1 MSKPK
6 ARPLPLSASSRKAAA
21 FPILVE
27 LPLSI
32 FKGIGKVTA
41 AHAMLEHLVSEIV
54 FDLLKIEYAV
64 GRSAF
69 AYRAA
74 STQFTLVR
82 SLLDVRGIKPSIN
95 VVELEDQIRELCAA
109 RDQLAHGIWSELDGR
124 VGLVRT
130 EGTYETAEGRRS
142 RAVLPQ
148 GMNLPEGYFDKTRE
162 VILSTIVYEEVGDTF
177 NSHGA
182 SMSGCQIAVK

>member
-1 MSKPK
+1 
-6 ARPLPLSASSRKAAA
+6 
-21 FPILVE
+21 
-27 LPLSI
+27 
-32 FKGIGKVTA
+32 
-41 AHAMLEHLVSEIV
+41 
-54 FDLLKIEYAV
+54 
-64 GRSAF
+64 
-69 AYRAA
+69 
-74 STQFTLVR
+74 LVR

-130 EGTYETAEGRRS
+130 KGTYETAEGRRS

>member
-1 MSKPK
+1 
-6 ARPLPLSASSRKAAA
+6 
-21 FPILVE
+21 
-27 LPLSI
+27 
-32 FKGIGKVTA
+32 
-41 AHAMLEHLVSEIV
+41 
-54 FDLLKIEYAV
+54 
-64 GRSAF
+64 
-69 AYRAA
+69 
-74 STQFTLVR
+74 LVR